1 MPYTTEEIIKIL
13 EDERQACLKG
23 KRLNLKARVSEVNPI
38 VDKFFKPE
46 GIQKFTAYQD
56 FKETVHRY
64 QREHQVSGIV
74 WRRIL
79 LGDRAI
85 RFPTIHAQLIA
96 LPRDLELLGQAKD
109 KVLEFWQGATVAMDL
124 YLATKAGKDYRQIA
138 PKDVEAIATGTE
150 WAHLYKWEKHADFL
164 EIVLQLGWGQ
174 PASASYRDGWPGN
187 GSEYIHAVKPGCQP
201 IC

>member
-1 MPYTTEEIIKIL
+1 MPYTTEELIKIL
-13 EDERQACLKG
+13 EEERQACLKG
-23 KRLNLKARVSEVNPI
+23 NRLNLKARVSGVNPI

-74 WRRIL
+74 WRRML
-79 LGDRAI
+79 VGDRAI
-85 RFPTIHAQLIA
+85 SFPTVHAQLAA
-96 LPRDLELLGQAKD
+96 LPSDLELLGQAKQ
-109 KVLEFWQGATVAMDL
+109 KVLEFWQGATVGMDL
-124 YLATKAGKDYRQIA
+124 YLATNAGKEYRQIA
-138 PKDVEAIATGTE
+138 SKDVAAIATGTE
-150 WAHLYKWEKHADFL
+150 WANLYKSEKNTDFL

-174 PASASYRDGWPGN
+174 PASASYRQGWPGN
-187 GSEYIHAVKPGCQP
+187 GSEYIHAVKPGRQP